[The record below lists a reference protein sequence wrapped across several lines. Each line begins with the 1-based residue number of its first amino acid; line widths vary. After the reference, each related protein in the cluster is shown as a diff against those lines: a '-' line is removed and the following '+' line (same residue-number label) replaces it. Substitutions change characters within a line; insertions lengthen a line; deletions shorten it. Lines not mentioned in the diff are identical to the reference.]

1 MRIEHYR
8 AIWIFFGLWFWGY
21 SAFGAVMATVNQDEI
36 TSDEVNAVLLE
47 GVQGRLDLLNSD
59 KQNELRHRIL
69 EGLIVQKLIY
79 EDAQKSGV
87 FESKE
92 YRQEFTTAVERA
104 KKQLAAKI
112 WEQEQFEMIKIDP
125 KEVKNYYDS
134 NPNEFMDKE
143 KIHARHILVKSKAEA
158 QSIIGVLQGLS
169 GERLKKEFIAQAKS
183 KSIGHSAYKGGDLG
197 YFPRG
202 QMVQAF
208 NDAAFSLR
216 VGTMTTTP
224 VQSPYGYHIIYLEN
238 RKAAK
243 KMGFDEVKSFIE
255 QRMKMDKFK
264 AHMEKKMAEIRVKA
278 KITYSK

>member
-8 AIWIFFGLWFWGY
+8 AVWIFFGLWLCGY
-21 SAFGAVMATVNQDEI
+21 SAFGAVMATVNQDDI
-36 TSDEVNAVLLE
+36 TSDEVNTVLLE
-47 GVQGRLDLLNSD
+47 GAQGRLDLFNSD

-69 EGLIVQKLIY
+69 EGLIAQKLIY
-79 EDAQKSGV
+79 EDAQKTGV

-112 WEQEQFEMIKIDP
+112 WEQEQFEMIKIDS

-158 QSIIGVLQGLS
+158 QSIIRIMQGLS
-169 GERLKKEFIAQAKS
+169 GEKLKKEFIAQAKS

-216 VGTMTTTP
+216 VGTMTTIP
-224 VQSPYGYHIIYLEN
+224 IQSPYGYHIIYLED

-243 KMGFDEVKSFIE
+243 KMGYNEVKSFIE
-255 QRMKMDKFK
+255 QRLKMDKFK
-264 AHMEKKMAEIRVKA
+264 AHMEKKMIDLHTKA
-278 KITYSK
+278 KIIYAK

>member
-8 AIWIFFGLWFWGY
+8 AVWICFGLWLFG
-21 SAFGAVMATVNQDEI
+21 SGAFGAVVATVNQEEI
-36 TSDEVNAVLLE
+36 TSDEVNTVLLE
-47 GVQGRLDLLNSD
+47 GVQGRLDLLSTD

-69 EGLIVQKLIY
+69 EGLIAQKLIY

-92 YRQEFTTAVERA
+92 YRQEFTTAFERA

-158 QSIIGVLQGLS
+158 QSIIGLLQGLS